1 MPPPTLFFLSVPGT
15 TTSRRAAGVDVDG
28 DLDMDV
34 PGGRGPVRS
43 RARLA
48 AVVLAATALAGCAV
62 KLPDRLAT
70 TQPAVITLI
79 DTAGQ
84 DGGVQLIVLAI
95 DGAAPPKAGPYI
107 DPSVGGPADRTYPA
121 GTVISRPQLRPA
133 RWNFAVDAGTRELSL
148 VFAVPGKDLL
158 NLLAVTRARGS
169 DATGLRITVQPGCE
183 YQIAATLTVV
193 GGRDPR
199 PEVRNVR
206 PIPSQFGLP
215 AATSC
220 PAARDVPVTLVRGT
234 G

>member
-1 MPPPTLFFLSVPGT
+1 MTVPSTMPETCSHAPAPKAPAHLAPRAKPSMTLG
-15 TTSRRAAGVDVDG
+15 
-28 DLDMDV
+28 
-34 PGGRGPVRS
+34 
-43 RARLA
+43 RLA
-48 AVVLAATALAGCAV
+48 AVVLASMTLSGCAV
-62 KLPDRLAT
+62 KLPDKLSTA
-70 TQPAVITLI
+70 QGAVITLI

-84 DGGVQLIVLAI
+84 DGGVQLIVLTI
-95 DGAAPPKAGPYI
+95 DGAVPPKAGPYL

-121 GTVISRPQLRPA
+121 GTVVSRPPLRPA

-148 VFAVPGKDLL
+148 VFAVPGRDLL

-183 YQIAATLTVV
+183 YQIAASLTAA

-215 AATSC
+215 AAANCPTS
-220 PAARDVPVTLVRGT
+220 RDVPVTLVRSAG
-234 G
+234 

>member
-1 MPPPTLFFLSVPGT
+1 MPMPMPPPTLFSLSVPGT
-15 TTSRRAAGVDVDG
+15 TTSRRAAGVDVDV
-28 DLDMDV
+28 DV
-34 PGGRGPVRS
+34 AESRRS
-43 RARLA
+43 PCSGVRLA

-62 KLPDRLAT
+62 KLPDKLAT

-95 DGAAPPKAGPYI
+95 DGAVPPKAGPYI

-215 AATSC
+215 AATNC
-220 PAARDVPVTLVRGT
+220 PASRDVPVTLVRGT

>member
-1 MPPPTLFFLSVPGT
+1 MIEPLSTTRSDAMPIAPTTHSARVAPPLVSG
-15 TTSRRAAGVDVDG
+15 
-28 DLDMDV
+28 
-34 PGGRGPVRS
+34 RS
-43 RARLA
+43 RLAWRRPLQTAALLA
-48 AVVLAATALAGCAV
+48 AMFLVGCAV
-62 KLPDRLAT
+62 KLPQDKLSTA
-70 TQPAVITLI
+70 QPALITLI
-79 DTAGQ
+79 DTSGQ

-95 DGAAPPKAGPYI
+95 DGAVPPKAGPYI
-107 DPSVGGPADRTYPA
+107 DPSIGGPADRTYPA
-121 GTVISRPQLRPA
+121 GTVISRPPLRPA

-169 DATGLRITVQPGCE
+169 DATGLRITVQAGCE

-199 PEVRNVR
+199 PEVRSVR

-215 AATSC
+215 AASSC
-220 PAARDVPVTLVRGT
+220 PASRDVPVTLVRGT